1 MRPYLKAIVATL
13 IAGLG
18 ATKLALGDNSIS
30 GQEAVEV
37 AIVTLTALGAVWA
50 TPNRP

>member
-1 MRPYLKAIVATL
+1 MKGIAKALVATAV
-13 IAGLG
+13 AGLG

-30 GQEAVEV
+30 PQEGIEI

-50 TPNRP
+50 TPNKP